1 MGRDSVRRVSV
12 VVAVVGLVAFSWF
25 VFDHQRSERA
35 KRALPDQ
42 TATVPTT
49 VGLRTELEQLGT
61 FSAVVEA
68 SGASQGRFVLGLS
81 EGGIDTYWSETGDT
95 SETRDTGLAPPWHL
109 RAKYEGGGWTLT
121 LVAQELEIG
130 VSRFDRMTLVIT
142 VEGQTFGISSGF
154 CELRLLHVP
163 YDIIAMPWYEGGYVY
178 QPQSALGKISCVGL
192 AEVRTGNLL
201 SFDAF
206 FRLPAVGEMLL
217 P

>member
-1 MGRDSVRRVSV
+1 MGRDSVRRVSA

-35 KRALPDQ
+35 KRALPAQ

-81 EGGIDTYWSETGDT
+81 EGGIDTYWSETEDT
-95 SETRDTGLAPPWHL
+95 RETRDTGLAPPWHL

-142 VEGQTFGISSGF
+142 IEGQTFGISSGF
-154 CELRLLHVP
+154 CELRLLQVP
-163 YDIIAMPWYEGGYVY
+163 YDIIELPWGGYSY
-178 QPQSALGKISCVGL
+178 QPQSALGRVSCVGL
-192 AEVRTGNLL
+192 AEVRTGDLL

-206 FRLPAVGEMLL
+206 SRLPAVGEWFL

>member
-1 MGRDSVRRVSV
+1 MGRDSVRRVSA

-25 VFDHQRSERA
+25 FFDHQRSERA

-81 EGGIDTYWSETGDT
+81 EGGINASWG
-95 SETRDTGLAPPWHL
+95 ETRDTSLAPPWYV
-109 RAKYEGGGWTLT
+109 RAKYEGDGWTIT
-121 LVAQELEIG
+121 LAAQELEIG
-130 VSRFDRMTLVIT
+130 VSRFDTMTLVIT
-142 VEGQTFGISSGF
+142 AEGQTFGISSGF
-154 CELRLLHVP
+154 CELRLLQVP
-163 YDIIAMPWYEGGYVY
+163 YDIIDVSWQEAAYLY
-178 QPQSALGKISCVGL
+178 QPQSALGKVSCVGL
-192 AEVRTGNLL
+192 AEVRTGDLL

-206 FRLPAVGEMLL
+206 FRLPPVGEWFL